1 MAASMQVNHQVNRH
15 QKDVLI
21 ECRNVRKTWDFP
33 GQANVTVLDDIN
45 LEVREGEFLSIL
57 GPSGSGKSTLL
68 RIMAGVIQ
76 PSAGEVFYRGRPLTG
91 VNPGVAMVFQTF
103 ALYPWLTVLE
113 NVEMGLEAMGVPRS
127 DRRRRAERV
136 IDLVGLDG
144 FESAFPKELS
154 GGMRQ
159 RVGLA
164 RALAVEPDV
173 LMMDEPFSALDVLT
187 AENLRRDLLDLWLER
202 QIPTRAIIMVTHSI
216 EEAIFMADQALVLS
230 RDPARVIMK
239 VPINLAYPRDRD
251 DKAFKEAVDHIYG
264 ALTSV
269 TPAGTPAAPGRDET
283 ARAAARPA
291 PATPRPGVRTPE
303 RPALPPVR
311 AGGLTGLIE
320 YLDEAGGRADL
331 ATLADDFMLDLEDL
345 LPIVDAI
352 QLLGFGTVEEGDV
365 ILNDIGRSFARASV
379 VERKDIFRQQV
390 LANVPQAKQIR
401 AVLESKVNRRMPREF
416 FLDILGRRFGPA
428 EAEEQLSTL
437 IDWGRY
443 AEILAYDDE
452 GQYLYLEEEDATAEA
467 HGT

>member
-1 MAASMQVNHQVNRH
+1 MAAILSGNRNPS
-15 QKDVLI
+15 DVLI
-21 ECRNVRKTWDFP
+21 ECRQIRKTWDFP

-45 LEVREGEFLSIL
+45 LEVHEGEFLSIL

-76 PSAGEVFYRGRPLTG
+76 PSSGEVFYRGRPLVG

-113 NVEMGLEAMGVPRS
+113 NVEMGLEAMGLPRAE
-127 DRRRRAERV
+127 RRRRAERV

-144 FESAFPKELS
+144 FETAFPKELS

-159 RVGLA
+159 RVGFA

-187 AENLRRDLLDLWLER
+187 AENLRRDVLDLWLQR

-216 EEAIFMADQALVLS
+216 EEAIFMADHALVLS
-230 RDPARVIMK
+230 RDPARVIMN
-239 VPINLAYPRDRD
+239 VSIPLPYPRDRD
-251 DKAFKEAVDHIYG
+251 DPAFKAAVDRIYG
-264 ALTSV
+264 ALTAV
-269 TPAGTPAAPGRDET
+269 TPAGAAPVPEYDEQEKGGGRG
-283 ARAAARPA
+283 AAQAKSGHRP
-291 PATPRPGVRTPE
+291 VI
-303 RPALPPVR
+303 PPVR
-311 AGGLTGLIE
+311 AGGLTGLVE

-331 ATLADDFMLDLEDL
+331 AALADDFMLDLEDL

-352 QLLGFGTVEEGDV
+352 QLLGFGTVSEGDV
-365 ILNDIGRSFARASV
+365 ILSDAGRAFAQASV
-379 VERKDIFRQQV
+379 LARKDIFRQQV
-390 LANVPQAKQIR
+390 LANVPQLKQIR
-401 AVLESKVNRRMPREF
+401 AVLESKANRRMPREF
-416 FLDILGRRFGPA
+416 FLDILQRRFGPA
-428 EAEEQLSTL
+428 EAEEQLNTL

-452 GQYLYLEEEDATAEA
+452 GQNLYIEE
-467 HGT
+467 